1 MKIIS
6 RILQR
11 CYMCSETHDV
21 LIVEETQKTNYKGVE
36 IVYSGVY
43 EYCEHVDEMFESEE
57 MINVNRLKLIDVYR
71 ERVGLYTSKQI
82 VALREKYKLSQ
93 KDFSEMLEWGLAT
106 ITRYENHQ
114 VQDRVHDDVM
124 RKLDMDPVWFIEL
137 LERSKDRLKPKV
149 YSRSLEAAKR
159 FHDEIRICYIKNGLM
174 SYEDDQMDNLLISE
188 PRFTNGEFVVELRK
202 LIDLTMTQY
211 RNTINE
217 NINE

>member
-6 RILQR
+6 RIRQR

-43 EYCEHVDEMFESEE
+43 EYCEHADEMFESEE

-71 ERVGLYTSKQI
+71 AKVGLLNSSQI

-124 RKLDMDPVWFIEL
+124 RKLDIDPVWFIEL
-137 LERSKDRLKPKV
+137 LERSKERLKPKV
-149 YSRSLEAAKR
+149 YLRSLEAAKR
-159 FHDEIRICYIKNGLM
+159 VHDEMRMHYIKNGLVN
-174 SYEDDQMDNLLISE
+174 YEDGQMNDLSISE
-188 PRFTNGEFVVELRK
+188 SDDSIEELVEAIKAMIKTR
-202 LIDLTMTQY
+202 
-211 RNTINE
+211 
-217 NINE
+217 

>member
-6 RILQR
+6 RVLQR

-43 EYCEHVDEMFESEE
+43 EYCEHADEMFESEE

-71 ERVGLYTSKQI
+71 AKVGLLNSSQI

-124 RKLDMDPVWFIEL
+124 RKLDIDPVWFIEL
-137 LERSKDRLKPKV
+137 LERSKERLKPKV
-149 YSRSLEAAKR
+149 YLRSLEAAKR
-159 FHDEIRICYIKNGLM
+159 VHDEMRMHYIKNGLVN
-174 SYEDDQMDNLLISE
+174 YEDGQMNDLSISE
-188 PRFTNGEFVVELRK
+188 SDDSIEELVEAIKAMIKTR
-202 LIDLTMTQY
+202 
-211 RNTINE
+211 
-217 NINE
+217 

>member
-6 RILQR
+6 RVLQR

-43 EYCEHVDEMFESEE
+43 EYCEHADEMFESEE

-71 ERVGLYTSKQI
+71 AKVGLLNSSQI

-124 RKLDMDPVWFIEL
+124 RKLDIDPVWFIEL
-137 LERSKDRLKPKV
+137 LERTKERLKPKV
-149 YSRSLEAAKR
+149 YLRSLEAAKR
-159 FHDEIRICYIKNGLM
+159 VHDEMRMHYIKNGLVN
-174 SYEDDQMDNLLISE
+174 YEDGQMNDLSISE
-188 PRFTNGEFVVELRK
+188 SDDSIEELVEAIKAMIKTR
-202 LIDLTMTQY
+202 
-211 RNTINE
+211 
-217 NINE
+217 

>member
-6 RILQR
+6 RVLQR

-21 LIVEETQKTNYKGVE
+21 LIVEETQKTNYKGEE

-43 EYCEHVDEMFESEE
+43 EYCEHADEMFESEE

-71 ERVGLYTSKQI
+71 AKVGLLNSSQI

-124 RKLDMDPVWFIEL
+124 RKLDIDPVWFIEL
-137 LERSKDRLKPKV
+137 LERSKERLKPKV
-149 YSRSLEAAKR
+149 YLRSLEAAKR
-159 FHDEIRICYIKNGLM
+159 VHDEMRMHYIKNGLVN
-174 SYEDDQMDNLLISE
+174 YEDGQMNDLSISE
-188 PRFTNGEFVVELRK
+188 SDDSIEELVEAIKAMIKTR
-202 LIDLTMTQY
+202 
-211 RNTINE
+211 
-217 NINE
+217 

>member
-6 RILQR
+6 RIRQR

-21 LIVEETQKTNYKGVE
+21 LIVEETQKTNYKGEE

-43 EYCEHVDEMFESEE
+43 EYCEHADEMFESEE

-71 ERVGLYTSKQI
+71 AKVGLLNSSQI

-124 RKLDMDPVWFIEL
+124 RKLDIDPVWFIEL
-137 LERSKDRLKPKV
+137 LERSKERLKPKV
-149 YSRSLEAAKR
+149 YLRSLEAAKR
-159 FHDEIRICYIKNGLM
+159 VHDEMRMHYIKNGLVN
-174 SYEDDQMDNLLISE
+174 YEDGQMNDLSISE
-188 PRFTNGEFVVELRK
+188 SDDSIEELVEAIKAMIKTR
-202 LIDLTMTQY
+202 
-211 RNTINE
+211 
-217 NINE
+217 

>member
-6 RILQR
+6 RVLQR

-21 LIVEETQKTNYKGVE
+21 LIVEETQKTNYKGEE

-43 EYCEHVDEMFESEE
+43 EYCEHADEMFESEE

-71 ERVGLYTSKQI
+71 AKVGLLNSSQI

-137 LERSKDRLKPKV
+137 LERSKERLKPKV
-149 YSRSLEAAKR
+149 YLRSLEAAKR
-159 FHDEIRICYIKNGLM
+159 VHDEMRMHYIKNGLVN
-174 SYEDDQMDNLLISE
+174 YEDGQMNDLSISE
-188 PRFTNGEFVVELRK
+188 SDDSIEELVEAIKAMIKTR
-202 LIDLTMTQY
+202 
-211 RNTINE
+211 
-217 NINE
+217 

>member
-6 RILQR
+6 RVLQR

-21 LIVEETQKTNYKGVE
+21 LIVEETQKTNYKGEE

-43 EYCEHVDEMFESEE
+43 EYCEHADEMFESEE

-71 ERVGLYTSKQI
+71 AKVGLLNSSQI

-137 LERSKDRLKPKV
+137 LERSKERLKPKV
-149 YSRSLEAAKR
+149 YLRSLEAAKR
-159 FHDEIRICYIKNGLM
+159 VHNDMRMHYIKIGLM
-174 SYEDDQMDNLLISE
+174 RYEDGQMNDLSISE
-188 PRFTNGEFVVELRK
+188 SDGSIEELVEAIKAMIKAR
-202 LIDLTMTQY
+202 
-211 RNTINE
+211 
-217 NINE
+217 

>member
-6 RILQR
+6 RVLQR

-21 LIVEETQKTNYKGVE
+21 LIVEETQKTNYKGEE

-43 EYCEHVDEMFESEE
+43 EYCEHADEMFESEE

-71 ERVGLYTSKQI
+71 AKVGLLNSSQI

-137 LERSKDRLKPKV
+137 LERSKERLKPKV
-149 YSRSLEAAKR
+149 YLRSLEAAKR
-159 FHDEIRICYIKNGLM
+159 VHDEMRMHYIKNGLVN
-174 SYEDDQMDNLLISE
+174 YEDGQMNDLSISE
-188 PRFTNGEFVVELRK
+188 SGDSIDELVESIK
-202 LIDLTMTQY
+202 AMIKTK
-211 RNTINE
+211 
-217 NINE
+217 

>member
-6 RILQR
+6 RVLQR

-21 LIVEETQKTNYKGVE
+21 LIVEETQKTNYKGEE

-43 EYCEHVDEMFESEE
+43 EYCEHADEMFESEE

-71 ERVGLYTSKQI
+71 AKVGLLNSSQI

-124 RKLDMDPVWFIEL
+124 RKLDIDPVWFIEL
-137 LERSKDRLKPKV
+137 LERSKERLKPKV
-149 YSRSLEAAKR
+149 YLRSLEAAKR
-159 FHDEIRICYIKNGLM
+159 VHDEMRMHYIKNGLVN
-174 SYEDDQMDNLLISE
+174 YEDGQMNDLSISE
-188 PRFTNGEFVVELRK
+188 SGDSIDELVESIKAMIKTR
-202 LIDLTMTQY
+202 
-211 RNTINE
+211 
-217 NINE
+217 

>member
-6 RILQR
+6 RVLQR

-21 LIVEETQKTNYKGVE
+21 LIVEETQKTNYKGEE

-43 EYCEHVDEMFESEE
+43 EYCEYADEMFESEE

-71 ERVGLYTSKQI
+71 AKVGLLNSSQI

-137 LERSKDRLKPKV
+137 LERSKERLKPKV
-149 YSRSLEAAKR
+149 YLRSLEAAKR
-159 FHDEIRICYIKNGLM
+159 VHDEMRMHYIKNGLVN
-174 SYEDDQMDNLLISE
+174 YEDVQMNDLSISE
-188 PRFTNGEFVVELRK
+188 SGDSIDELVESIK
-202 LIDLTMTQY
+202 AMIKTK
-211 RNTINE
+211 
-217 NINE
+217 

>member
-6 RILQR
+6 RVLQR
-11 CYMCSETHDV
+11 CYMCSVTHDV

-43 EYCEHVDEMFESEE
+43 EYCEQADEMFESEE
-57 MINVNRLKLIDVYR
+57 MINLNRLKLIDVYR
-71 ERVGLYTSKQI
+71 AKVGLLNSSQI
-82 VALREKYKLSQ
+82 VSLREKYKLSQ

-137 LERSKDRLKPKV
+137 LERSKERLKPKV
-149 YSRSLEAAKR
+149 YLRSLEAAKR
-159 FHDEIRICYIKNGLM
+159 VHDEMRMHYIKNGLV
-174 SYEDDQMDNLLISE
+174 SYEDGQMNDLSISE
-188 PRFTNGEFVVELRK
+188 SGDSIEELVEAIKVMIKTR
-202 LIDLTMTQY
+202 
-211 RNTINE
+211 
-217 NINE
+217 

>member
-6 RILQR
+6 RVLQR

-21 LIVEETQKTNYKGVE
+21 LIVEETQKTNYKGEE

-43 EYCEHVDEMFESEE
+43 EYCEHADEMFESEE

-71 ERVGLYTSKQI
+71 AKVGLLNSSQI

-106 ITRYENHQ
+106 VTRYENHQ

-137 LERSKDRLKPKV
+137 LERSKERLKPKV
-149 YSRSLEAAKR
+149 YLRSLEAATR
-159 FHDEIRICYIKNGLM
+159 VPDEMRMHDIKNGLVN
-174 SYEDDQMDNLLISE
+174 YEDGQMNDLSISE
-188 PRFTNGEFVVELRK
+188 SGDSIDELVESIK
-202 LIDLTMTQY
+202 AMIKTK
-211 RNTINE
+211 
-217 NINE
+217 

>member
-6 RILQR
+6 RIRQR
-11 CYMCSETHDV
+11 CYMCSVTHDV

-43 EYCEHVDEMFESEE
+43 EYCEHADEMFESEE

-71 ERVGLYTSKQI
+71 AKVGLLNSSQI

-124 RKLDMDPVWFIEL
+124 RKLDIDPVWFIEL
-137 LERSKDRLKPKV
+137 LERSKERLKPKV
-149 YSRSLEAAKR
+149 YLRSLEAAKR
-159 FHDEIRICYIKNGLM
+159 VHDEMRMHYIKNGLVN
-174 SYEDDQMDNLLISE
+174 YEDGQMNDLSISE
-188 PRFTNGEFVVELRK
+188 SDDSIEELVEAIKAMIKTR
-202 LIDLTMTQY
+202 
-211 RNTINE
+211 
-217 NINE
+217 

>member
-1 MKIIS
+1 
-6 RILQR
+6 
-11 CYMCSETHDV
+11 MCSETHDV
-21 LIVEETQKTNYKGVE
+21 LIVEETQKTNYKGEE

-43 EYCEHVDEMFESEE
+43 EYCEHADEMFESEE

-71 ERVGLYTSKQI
+71 AKVGLLNSSQI

-137 LERSKDRLKPKV
+137 LERSKERLKPKV
-149 YSRSLEAAKR
+149 YLRSLEAAKR
-159 FHDEIRICYIKNGLM
+159 VHDEMRMHYIKNGLVN
-174 SYEDDQMDNLLISE
+174 YEDGQMNDLSISE
-188 PRFTNGEFVVELRK
+188 SDDSIEELVEAIKAMIKTR
-202 LIDLTMTQY
+202 
-211 RNTINE
+211 
-217 NINE
+217 

>member
-6 RILQR
+6 RVLQR

-43 EYCEHVDEMFESEE
+43 EYCEHADEMFESEE

-71 ERVGLYTSKQI
+71 AKVGLLNSSQI

-137 LERSKDRLKPKV
+137 LERSKERLKPKV
-149 YSRSLEAAKR
+149 YIRSLEAAKR
-159 FHDEIRICYIKNGLM
+159 VHDEMRMHYIKNGLVN
-174 SYEDDQMDNLLISE
+174 YEDGQMNDLSISE
-188 PRFTNGEFVVELRK
+188 SGDSIDELVESIK
-202 LIDLTMTQY
+202 AMIKTK
-211 RNTINE
+211 
-217 NINE
+217 